1 MVLLAVA
8 VGASTPRLA
17 TAPLSSLIECQCG
30 FASGFQGGL
39 AHASLGVGGNQ
50 YLVTPLRLRGGSATE
65 KSGKTAAQ
73 REKAPK
79 KRKKVATVKS
89 AAVKSKTVR
98 SLTGSLDWQGVSN
111 ARHDNDASTAQALD
125 TEIEQIISNQE
136 FFDEESRPGG
146 GEQTRES
153 LVSLL
158 SASVVSASANAD
170 KSAKH
175 GRRLPRPNTMA
186 VFR

>member
-1 MVLLAVA
+1 MLKGKLETA
-8 VGASTPRLA
+8 RL
-17 TAPLSSLIECQCG
+17 S
-30 FASGFQGGL
+30 
-39 AHASLGVGGNQ
+39 
-50 YLVTPLRLRGGSATE
+50 
-65 KSGKTAAQ
+65 
-73 REKAPK
+73 KAPK

-111 ARHDNDASTAQALD
+111 ASSWHDNDASTAQALD